1 MKYVIDA
8 STAFQWE
15 VSFQGGGIQWRQQP
29 TDYKTLSTSRHASSP
44 ETRSR
49 LPHRGY
55 RRARTSTSTW
65 SPVRQRCHRVAQCSN
80 SWTPCPQDHGVRPRG
95 MKLSGGSRRNATHGI
110 VDPALLRARLR
121 RRPDLHLQRGEASNY
136 ALTLRPLWEA
146 VARGDLEVLSSELTL
161 GNETGTQLVSR
172 VGWPALRTN
181 CVAQAQ
187 LARRPLHPLLLT
199 ERSAPLDAHSQPRQF
214 LRAQRRIHSIGPIH
228 RAFHRPS

>member
-65 SPVRQRCHRVAQCSN
+65 SPVRQRRHRVAQCSN

-121 RRPDLHLQRGEASNY
+121 RRPDLQLQRGEASNLCSDF
-136 ALTLRPLWEA
+136 APL
-146 VARGDLEVLSSELTL
+146 VGGRSQRRGDLEVLSSALTL
-161 GNETGTQLVSR
+161 METL
-172 VGWPALRTN
+172 
-181 CVAQAQ
+181 
-187 LARRPLHPLLLT
+187 
-199 ERSAPLDAHSQPRQF
+199 
-214 LRAQRRIHSIGPIH
+214 
-228 RAFHRPS
+228 